1 MSPPFLFTSKTMP
14 NDQAPHHQLYYI
26 SFGQRR
32 PWFLFEEEEEEK
44 KKLPPLKYRCVQ
56 IFHHRIIKKGWPTA
70 AMTYRRKLAPTT
82 HPQPKSPGIFL
93 LGQVWPKSQPT
104 FKMQMIFGPLDGTN
118 SLSIFAHLGLL
129 VVSLGQPCRL
139 KRGYSIFGWPIP
151 WMGGKGLDS
160 NFYAWIYWYDLP
172 KKHIL
177 PNRIQAKSSPQ
188 TLLEKFTGSLETNK
202 AEDTTLWKRKQH
214 IYSNHQFLR
223 AQCPCSFWE
232 EFMCV
237 CVFNFWAC
245 KGKEKHMVP

>member
-1 MSPPFLFTSKTMP
+1 
-14 NDQAPHHQLYYI
+14 
-26 SFGQRR
+26 
-32 PWFLFEEEEEEK
+32 
-44 KKLPPLKYRCVQ
+44 
-56 IFHHRIIKKGWPTA
+56 
-70 AMTYRRKLAPTT
+70 
-82 HPQPKSPGIFL
+82 
-93 LGQVWPKSQPT
+93 
-104 FKMQMIFGPLDGTN
+104 LDGTN

-237 CVFNFWAC
+237 CVCSTSGLVKERKSTWYPKQPFVSGCFNWMIPNLYLGNSC
-245 KGKEKHMVP
+245 LTSSI